1 MNRPFLKVLKFRV
14 IFSFFFPLVIFRIHT
29 RSRQLVAH
37 AKSGSCTHQRALTF
51 GPSLRLNKLPNFM
64 RYGDVLRAHFGFRYA
79 ETMNVVSCQGIGKNF
94 YLSIINGESFLC
106 SLIAYY

>member
-1 MNRPFLKVLKFRV
+1 MNRLFLKVLKFSV

-37 AKSGSCTHQRALTF
+37 AKSGSCTQRALTF

-79 ETMNVVSCQGIGKNF
+79 ETMNVVSCRGIGKNF

>member
-1 MNRPFLKVLKFRV
+1 
-14 IFSFFFPLVIFRIHT
+14 
-29 RSRQLVAH
+29 
-37 AKSGSCTHQRALTF
+37 
-51 GPSLRLNKLPNFM
+51 M

-79 ETMNVVSCQGIGKNF
+79 ETMNVVSCRGIGKNF

>member
-1 MNRPFLKVLKFRV
+1 MNPPFLKVLEFSV
-14 IFSFFFPLVIFRIHT
+14 IFFLFLPLVIFRIHT

-37 AKSGSCTHQRALTF
+37 AKSGSCTHQRALKCR
-51 GPSLRLNKLPNFM
+51 PSLRLHKLSNLM
-64 RYGDVLRAHFGFRYA
+64 RYGDVLRTHFGFRYA
-79 ETMNVVSCQGIGKNF
+79 ETMNVVSRQGIGKNF